1 LYVGYAMCVIAFA
14 YKTAALGPL
23 FLISNR
29 DEYYA
34 RASTPL
40 GRWPEP
46 HQEVLGGRDLQS
58 GGSWLALDNRGR
70 FAAVTNIRD
79 GLRRQGER
87 SRGLLVSDFVTG
99 DADAL
104 AFAEQLR
111 QQRQRYAPFNLLF
124 GQVDDLYHFHSVTG
138 TLARVTPG
146 IHTLANATLDTPW
159 YKTKKLAAALAEC
172 QRLPREDEAL
182 EWLADA
188 SPAPPGQLP
197 NTGVG
202 LALEKML
209 SPVFIK
215 GRDYG
220 TRSSIVLSAS
230 ARGDVQYVERSFSMS
245 GRETSRLRHTLRI
258 GPPIRKPS

>member
-1 LYVGYAMCVIAFA
+1 MCVIAFA

-23 FLISNR
+23 FLIANR
-29 DEYYA
+29 DEAYA
-34 RASTPL
+34 RPSAPL
-40 GRWPEP
+40 GLWPAP
-46 HQEVLGGRDLQS
+46 HQNVLGGRDLQA
-58 GGSWLALDNRGR
+58 GGSWLALDTRGR
-70 FAAVTNIRD
+70 FATVTNIRD
-79 GLRRQGER
+79 GLRKPGER

-99 DADAL
+99 DANVI

-111 QQRQRYAPFNLLF
+111 QERQRYAPFNLLF
-124 GQVDDLYHFHSVTG
+124 GQVDDLYHFYSVTG

-146 IHTLANATLDTPW
+146 IHTLANATLDTTW
-159 YKTKKLAAALAEC
+159 YKTQKLATALAAC
-172 QRLPREDEAL
+172 QRLPHEDEAL
-182 EWLADA
+182 AWLADA

-220 TRSSIVLSAS
+220 TRSSIVLTAS
-230 ARGDVQYVERSFSMS
+230 ARGDVQCVERSFSMS
-245 GRETSRLRHTLRI
+245 GRETGRLRHTLRI
-258 GPPIRKPS
+258 GPPTRKPS